1 MICPVGGEPGARV
14 KLIAPSGLCKQKAR
28 RAGQTRVKR
37 ELLVEVKKT
46 S

>member
-1 MICPVGGEPGARV
+1 LICPVGGEPGARV

-28 RAGQTRVKR
+28 NAGQTRVER
-37 ELLVEVKKT
+37 ELLVEAKKT